1 MAQVNLG
8 HVVGHGV
15 PTGGTANQVLVKNG
29 ATNFDTSW
37 KDASQLPAI
46 GDEAAAREA
55 ADAALADGLAIIA
68 NGDTHAAVAAGKAV
82 FVRSHSTLASGL
94 YWASSAIGTN
104 AALSTSNL
112 TADASG
118 GLNKLKA
125 DIDTLNSNL
134 GKGEDIS
141 SSVTLVTGATLKNAR
156 KYGNRIIIEGVSTKI
171 TTANTFQNVGT
182 IASGYQPSASKTGV
196 VASGATTD
204 FGYGQTTIATNGSID
219 VIYSKTTTYGLTFF
233 VEYIV

>member
-8 HVVGHGV
+8 HVVGPGV

-46 GDEAAAREA
+46 GDEATARDA

-68 NGDTHAAVAAGKAV
+68 NGDTHAAVAAGQAV
-82 FVRSHSTLASGL
+82 YVRSHSTLASGL

-125 DIDTLNSNL
+125 DIDTLNSNSAHIII
-134 GKGEDIS
+134 KPYT
-141 SSVTLVTGATLKNAR
+141 VTLSANSYVAPFTHFGSLQTPYTQEIGTVIGVTSRNTSAVANFDR
-156 KYGNRIIIEGVSTKI
+156 SGNRITV
-171 TTANTFQNVGT
+171 VGT
-182 IASGYQPSASKTGV
+182 NITSV
-196 VASGATTD
+196 VVD
-204 FGYGQTTIATNGSID
+204 VIFATNVEVKPID
-219 VIYSKTTTYGLTFF
+219 
-233 VEYIV
+233 